1 MLFTAFHVAG
11 LTRYGNFTQAW
22 TLYQWP
28 MLAIA
33 IIYVISFYAFTL
45 YETGDRSKSA
55 FFLSRLCAAVG
66 FGFLISSALSYF
78 VFPLRIARWLAILC
92 AGYTL
97 VFVGGWRTLFDQ
109 LCRTRIQRK
118 RVLIM
123 GAGKL
128 GAYVCKIARYVESL
142 DIIGFLDDDQD
153 KHHGFVHGVEV
164 LGPTERLPEMA
175 KQDSIDIVVVAIKSV
190 KEKDLLDRLLAA
202 KMSRVKILDAST
214 FYELTT
220 GRIPMAHVRLGWI
233 VFTSING
240 MARHLYTR
248 FKRYCDIALALF
260 GLVLASPVML
270 ITAILIKLDS
280 KGPLIYK
287 QQRMGQHGKEFMMF
301 KFRSMVVDAEKKQ
314 GGLYTSVKD
323 ARVTRVGRIIRRV
336 RIDELPQLWN
346 VLIGDMSFVGPRP
359 EAMELSHKYEQHISF
374 YALCHAIKPGL
385 TGWAQVK
392 FPYSA
397 SVEDA
402 EYKFEFDMFYIKNM
416 SILLDVQIVL
426 QTINVLFFLIS
437 RNESVK
443 KDTIIEAE
451 DAVATAKKL
460 LEEGTSPGVSHTE
473 ASAGHRP
480 GTHIVTRTE

>member
-1 MLFTAFHVAG
+1 
-11 LTRYGNFTQAW
+11 
-22 TLYQWP
+22 
-28 MLAIA
+28 
-33 IIYVISFYAFTL
+33 
-45 YETGDRSKSA
+45 
-55 FFLSRLCAAVG
+55 
-66 FGFLISSALSYF
+66 
-78 VFPLRIARWLAILC
+78 
-92 AGYTL
+92 
-97 VFVGGWRTLFDQ
+97 
-109 LCRTRIQRK
+109 
-118 RVLIM
+118 
-123 GAGKL
+123 
-128 GAYVCKIARYVESL
+128 
-142 DIIGFLDDDQD
+142 
-153 KHHGFVHGVEV
+153 
-164 LGPTERLPEMA
+164 
-175 KQDSIDIVVVAIKSV
+175 
-190 KEKDLLDRLLAA
+190 
-202 KMSRVKILDAST
+202 
-214 FYELTT
+214 
-220 GRIPMAHVRLGWI
+220 MAHVRLGWI

-374 YALCHAIKPGL
+374 YALRHAIKPGL